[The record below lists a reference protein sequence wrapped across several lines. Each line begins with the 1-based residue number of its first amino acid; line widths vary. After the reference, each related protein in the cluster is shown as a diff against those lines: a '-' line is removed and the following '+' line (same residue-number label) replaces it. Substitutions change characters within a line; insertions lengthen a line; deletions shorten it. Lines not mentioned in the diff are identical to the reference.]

1 MDISAPNEI
10 TRLLLKWR
18 SGEPSA
24 VNELLP
30 MVYDELRKMARLYL
44 RKERLNHSLQP
55 TSLVHEAY
63 LRMVN
68 QPQVNWKDRAQFF
81 GLAATMMR
89 NILVDHARKRDA
101 EKRGGGEIFVSL
113 SHADRIGKQ
122 SDVNL
127 LALDDALKN
136 LADNSPKHARV
147 VELRYFG
154 GLTIEETALVM
165 SSSHAAV
172 ERDWAFARAWLKKEL
187 TKS

>member
-1 MDISAPNEI
+1 MNPSSSNEI
-10 TRLLLKWR
+10 TQLLLKWS

-30 MVYDELRKMARLYL
+30 MVYDELRKMARSYL

-68 QPQVNWKDRAQFF
+68 QPQVSWENRAQFF
-81 GLAATMMR
+81 GLAATLMR
-89 NILVDHARKRDA
+89 NILVDHARKRQA
-101 EKRGGGEIFVSL
+101 EKRGGGEILVSL
-113 SHADRIGKQ
+113 SQADRISKKT
-122 SDVNL
+122 DVNL
-127 LALDDALKN
+127 LALDDALKI
-136 LADNSPKHARV
+136 LADNSPTHARV

-165 SSSHAAV
+165 SSSHSTV
-172 ERDWAFARAWLKKEL
+172 EREWSFARAWLKKEL
-187 TKS
+187 TK

>member
-1 MDISAPNEI
+1 MNPTSSNEI
-10 TRLLLKWR
+10 TLLLLRW
-18 SGEPSA
+18 SGGEPTA
-24 VNELLP
+24 INELLP
-30 MVYDELRKMARLYL
+30 MVYDELRKLAKSYL

-63 LRMVN
+63 LKMVN
-68 QPQVNWKDRAQFF
+68 QPQVNWENRAQFF

-165 SSSHAAV
+165 SSSHATV
-172 ERDWAFARAWLKKEL
+172 ERDWSFARAWLKKEL

>member
-1 MDISAPNEI
+1 MTPSSSNEI
-10 TRLLLKWR
+10 TQLLLKWS

-68 QPQVNWKDRAQFF
+68 QPQVSWESRAQFF
-81 GLAATMMR
+81 GLASTLMR
-89 NILVDHARKRDA
+89 NILVDHARKRQA
-101 EKRGGGEIFVSL
+101 EKRGGGEILVSL
-113 SHADRIGKQ
+113 SHADRISKQ
-122 SDVNL
+122 TDVNL
-127 LALDDALKN
+127 LELDDALKN
-136 LADNSPKHARV
+136 LATNSPHHARV

-165 SSSHAAV
+165 SSSHSTV
-172 ERDWAFARAWLKKEL
+172 EREWSFARAWLKKEL
-187 TKS
+187 TK